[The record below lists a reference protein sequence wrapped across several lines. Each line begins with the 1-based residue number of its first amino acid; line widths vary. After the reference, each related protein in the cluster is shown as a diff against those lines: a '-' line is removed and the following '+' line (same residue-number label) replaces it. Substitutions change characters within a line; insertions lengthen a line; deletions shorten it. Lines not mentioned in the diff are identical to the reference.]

1 MERSYTLF
9 EGFIAAALHD
19 IGKLALKNNTWAQH
33 AYLRAVDEKYNIYKE
48 TRKDI
53 VKSLGKNIVYLISI
67 HHGNVENKKIFDFS
81 KLSPVEYAL
90 ILSDKIQSS
99 MLPNENDIG
108 ETVGSDKMG
117 EIKSHEKYFIPYYHT
132 LKKWDDSE
140 ANWQLNEFAGKLGKL
155 GSFEETDTHKR
166 WANDIFNI
174 QNELLNYPFKTF
186 LPHLSLAMHHQ
197 LSAALFLFLHD
208 GLEKCDDLKDL
219 REFKFSVIEITPELL
234 KTFYRMRDVSGMHSM
249 TEELSTKV
257 VGKLFG
263 KYQRKLNGI
272 PNKKSNPF
280 LFYNNNSF
288 VLVHP
293 SPHVVLET
301 LRELSNELDLFYSLT
316 VTVNEYVCEIEIQ
329 PDKKTPY
336 DKIFAIGQPVS
347 RRRYTILSDKILS
360 NDLHPA
366 HICMVCGK
374 PIEGDKKEDDKGH
387 ILCDLCR
394 NIRKKSTRYDLDVFG
409 GAGER
414 LSYIFLTLP
423 DDLIKHSKEVAE
435 ERLISRFLDE
445 CKIAPDAI
453 RPTECG
459 ILEYLQALRELS
471 LFQDDV
477 DGLITG
483 DYETTLFKSPQF
495 TGYLFRET
503 DDQPWNFI
511 RYLNAK
517 RSDMRLNPSMVLMS
531 CNTKTP
537 FWSLI
542 ESMPTYNSSKGD
554 VIYDISGGSV
564 TMFQSVEVS
573 KIRELAEIARKN
585 NVTSTQ
591 LNNLSDVAL
600 TTNSDELRLELD
612 VRKDRLGQFGGRL
625 ADAIKQPEMDGNE
638 YQRRTK
644 RSIFIKYIGKLV
656 QYRKKRW

>member
-19 IGKLALKNNTWAQH
+19 IGKLALVNNKWEH
-33 AYLRAVDEKYNIYKE
+33 HSDLMAVGKRTGINFVEL
-48 TRKDI
+48 
-53 VKSLGKNIVYLISI
+53 LGENIVYLISI
-67 HHGNVENKKIFDFS
+67 HHGNAGENVFDLS
-81 KLSPVEYAL
+81 KLSKIEYAL
-90 ILSDKIQSS
+90 ILSDMIQSS
-99 MLPNENDIG
+99 MYPKKEV
-108 ETVGSDKMG
+108 EERVG
-117 EIKSHEKYFIPYYHT
+117 EIELNHMKNRERHFVPYYGT
-132 LKKWDDSE
+132 SEKWGDGKANGVLKKFTDELLDE
-140 ANWQLNEFAGKLGKL
+140 MR
-155 GSFEETDTHKR
+155 SFKEHPKT
-166 WANDIFNI
+166 WANNI
-174 QNELLNYPFKTF
+174 IRIQDDLLNYPSLTF
-186 LPHLSLAMHHQ
+186 MPHLSLAMHHQ
-197 LSAALFLFLHD
+197 LSAALFLFLCD
-208 GLEKCDDLKDL
+208 ELEKYDDLKDL

-263 KYQRKLNGI
+263 QYRRELNGI

-280 LFYNNNSF
+280 LFYNKNSF

-316 VTVNEYVCEIEIQ
+316 VKVNEYVCGIDRT
-329 PDKKTPY
+329 PDEKTSY
-336 DKIFAIGQPVS
+336 ESIFANGQPVS
-347 RRRYTILSDKILS
+347 RRHYTIVSDKILS
-360 NDLHPA
+360 DDLHPA
-366 HICMVCGK
+366 YICTACGK
-374 PIEGDKKEDDKGH
+374 PIKSGGREDDKGH

-394 NIRKKSTRYDLDVFG
+394 NIRKKSTGYDLDVFG

-435 ERLISRFLDE
+435 ERLISRFLNE
-445 CKIAPDAI
+445 CKLDPYSIP
-453 RPTECG
+453 PTDCG

-471 LFQDDV
+471 LFQKDV

-483 DYETTLFKSPQF
+483 DYETPLFKSPQF

-503 DDQPWNFI
+503 EDQPWDFI

-517 RSDMRLNPSMVLMS
+517 RFDLRLNPSMVLMS

-542 ESMPTYNSSKGD
+542 ESMPTYNNSKGD

-638 YQRRTK
+638 YQRRIK
-644 RSIFIKYIGKLV
+644 RSIFIKYIGKLA

>member
-1 MERSYTLF
+1 MNRDYTLF

-33 AYLRAVDEKYNIYKE
+33 EDLRAVGKRTGIDFVEL
-48 TRKDI
+48 
-53 VKSLGKNIVYLISI
+53 LGENVVDLISI
-67 HHGNVENKKIFDFS
+67 HHGNVRKEVFDLSTLS
-81 KLSPVEYAL
+81 KVEYAL
-90 ILSDKIQSS
+90 ILSDRIQSS
-99 MLPNENDIG
+99 MLPNEKDIE
-108 ETVGSDKMG
+108 ETAGSEKMG
-117 EIKSHEKYFIPYYHT
+117 EIKSHEKYFLPYYHT
-132 LKKWDDSE
+132 LKKWGDSG
-140 ANWQLNEFAGKLGKL
+140 ANWQLNEFAGKLDKL
-155 GSFEETDTHKR
+155 DSFEETSTHKR

-197 LSAALFLFLHD
+197 LSAALFLFLCD
-208 GLEKCDDLKDL
+208 ELEKYDDLKDL

-263 KYQRKLNGI
+263 QYRRKLNGI

-280 LFYNNNSF
+280 LFYNKNSF

-316 VTVNEYVCEIEIQ
+316 VKVNEYVCEIDRK
-329 PDKKTPY
+329 PDEETG
-336 DKIFAIGQPVS
+336 IFAKGQPVS

-360 NDLHPA
+360 NDLHPT
-366 HICMVCGK
+366 HICRACGK

-394 NIRKKSTRYDLDVFG
+394 NIRKKSTGYDLDVFG
-409 GAGER
+409 GVGER

-423 DDLIKHSKEVAE
+423 DDLVKHSKEVAE
-435 ERLISRFLDE
+435 ERLISRFLNE
-445 CKIAPDAI
+445 CKIDPYSI
-453 RPTECG
+453 PPTDYG

-495 TGYLFRET
+495 TGYLFREI

-511 RYLNAK
+511 RYLNVK
-517 RSDMRLNPSMVLMS
+517 RSDMMLNPSMVLMS
-531 CNTKTP
+531 CNTRTP

-542 ESMPTYNSSKGD
+542 ESMPTYNNSKGD

-638 YQRRTK
+638 YQRRIK

>member
-19 IGKLALKNNTWAQH
+19 IGKLALENNTWAH
-33 AYLRAVDEKYNIYKE
+33 HSDLRVVGEKGGKYE
-48 TRKDI
+48 STRKDI
-53 VKSLGKNIVYLISI
+53 VESLGGNIVDLISI
-67 HHGNVENKKIFDFS
+67 HHGNVKKGVFDLSALS
-81 KLSPVEYAL
+81 KVEYAL

-99 MLPNENDIG
+99 MLPNEKDIE
-108 ETVGSDKMG
+108 ETVGSGKVG
-117 EIKSHEKYFIPYYHT
+117 EIESHEKYFIPYYHT
-132 LKKWDDSE
+132 LKKWGDSE
-140 ANWQLNEFAGKLGKL
+140 ANWQLKEFAGELGKL
-155 GSFEETDTHKR
+155 GSFEETSTHRR
-166 WANDIFNI
+166 WANDILNI
-174 QNELLNYPFKTF
+174 QNEILDYPFKTF

-208 GLEKCDDLKDL
+208 ELEKCDDLKDL
-219 REFKFSVIEITPELL
+219 REFKFSVIEITPDLL

-263 KYQRKLNGI
+263 QYQRELNGI

-280 LFYNNNSF
+280 LFYNKNSF

-293 SPHVVLET
+293 SPQIALET
-301 LRELSNELDLFYSLT
+301 LHEALNELDLFYSLT
-316 VTVNEYVCEIEIQ
+316 VKVNEYVCEIDRKPYEE
-329 PDKKTPY
+329 TPY
-336 DKIFAIGQPVS
+336 EKIYANGQPVS
-347 RRRYTILSDKILS
+347 RRHYTILSDKILS
-360 NDLHPA
+360 GDLHPA
-366 HICMVCGK
+366 HICTACGK
-374 PIEGDKKEDDKGH
+374 PIEDGGREDDKGH
-387 ILCDLCR
+387 ILCDLCY
-394 NIRKKSTRYDLDVFG
+394 NLRKKSTEYDLDVFG

-423 DDLIKHSKEVAE
+423 DDLVKHSKEVAE
-435 ERLISRFLDE
+435 GQLINRFLTEYRID
-445 CKIAPDAI
+445 PDSI
-453 RPTECG
+453 PPTECG

-471 LFQDDV
+471 SFQEDV

-503 DDQPWNFI
+503 EDQPWNFI
-511 RYLNAK
+511 RYLNVK
-517 RSDMRLNPSMVLMS
+517 RSDLKLNPSMVLMS

-542 ESMPTYNSSKGD
+542 ESMPTYNNSKGD

-591 LNNLSDVAL
+591 LNNLSDASL
-600 TTNSDELRLELD
+600 NTSIDELLLELD
-612 VRKDRLGQFGGRL
+612 ARKDRLRQFGEKL
-625 ADAIKQPEMDGNE
+625 AGAIEQLEPDKSE
-638 YQRRTK
+638 YQSRIK
-644 RSIFIKYIGKLV
+644 RAVFIKYIGKLV

>member
-19 IGKLALKNNTWAQH
+19 IGKLALVNNTWAH
-33 AYLRAVDEKYNIYKE
+33 HSDLRVVGERTGIDFVKLLGENVVD
-48 TRKDI
+48 
-53 VKSLGKNIVYLISI
+53 LIST
-67 HHGNVENKKIFDFS
+67 HHGNVRKEVFD
-81 KLSPVEYAL
+81 LSTLSQVEYAL
-90 ILSDKIQSS
+90 ILSDRIQSS
-99 MLPNENDIG
+99 MLPNEKDIR
-108 ETVGSDKMG
+108 ETVGSEKMG
-117 EIKSHEKYFIPYYHT
+117 EIESHEKYFIPYYHT
-132 LKKWDDSE
+132 LKKWGDSG
-140 ANWQLNEFAGKLGKL
+140 ANWQLSEFADKLDKL
-155 GSFEETDTHKR
+155 VSFEETSTHKR

-208 GLEKCDDLKDL
+208 ELEKCDDLKDL

-257 VGKLFG
+257 VGKLFSQ
-263 KYQRKLNGI
+263 YRRELNGI

-280 LFYNNNSF
+280 LFYNKNSF

-301 LRELSNELDLFYSLT
+301 LREVSNKLDLFYSLT
-316 VTVNEYVCEIEIQ
+316 VKVNEYVCEIDRNPYEETSYEEI
-329 PDKKTPY
+329 Y
-336 DKIFAIGQPVS
+336 ANGQPVS
-347 RRRYTILSDKILS
+347 RRHYTILSDKILS
-360 NDLHPA
+360 GDLHPA
-366 HICMVCGK
+366 HICAACGK

-387 ILCDLCR
+387 ILCDLCGKLR
-394 NIRKKSTRYDLDVFG
+394 EKSTGYDLDVFG
-409 GAGER
+409 GWGER

-423 DDLIKHSKEVAE
+423 DDLVKRSVEVAE
-435 ERLISRFLDE
+435 EQLINHFLAECRLDPYSI
-445 CKIAPDAI
+445 P
-453 RPTECG
+453 PTKCG

-471 LFQDDV
+471 LFQEDV

-503 DDQPWNFI
+503 EDQPWDFI

-517 RSDMRLNPSMVLMS
+517 RSDLRLNPSMVLMS

-564 TMFQSVEVS
+564 TMFQSGEVS
-573 KIRELAEIARKN
+573 KIRELAVIARKN
-585 NVTSTQ
+585 NVTPTQ
-591 LNNLSDVAL
+591 LNNLSDASL
-600 TTNSDELRLELD
+600 NTSIDELLLELD
-612 VRKDRLGQFGGRL
+612 ARKDRLRQFGEKL
-625 ADAIKQPEMDGNE
+625 AGAIEQLEPDESE
-638 YQRRTK
+638 YQSRIK
-644 RSIFIKYIGKLV
+644 RAVFIKYIGKLV
-656 QYRKKRW
+656 QFRKKRW

>member
-33 AYLRAVDEKYNIYKE
+33 EDLRVVGKRTGIDFVELLGENAVD
-48 TRKDI
+48 
-53 VKSLGKNIVYLISI
+53 LICI
-67 HHGNVENKKIFDFS
+67 HHGNVRKGVFDLS
-81 KLSPVEYAL
+81 KLSNIEYAL
-90 ILSDKIQSS
+90 ALSDKIQSS
-99 MLPNENDIG
+99 MYPRKEVEERIG
-108 ETVGSDKMG
+108 KIELDRMKNR
-117 EIKSHEKYFIPYYHT
+117 ERYFTPYYGP
-132 LKKWDDSE
+132 LKRWDE
-140 ANWQLNEFAGKLGKL
+140 GAAKGCLNGLIDELNKLGRFKERSNH
-155 GSFEETDTHKR
+155 GR
-166 WANDIFNI
+166 WAKDILKV
-174 QNELLNYPFKTF
+174 QNKLLNYPSLTF
-186 LPHLSLAMHHQ
+186 MPHLSLAMHHQ
-197 LSAALFLFLHD
+197 LSAALFLFLCD
-208 GLEKCDDLKDL
+208 ELEKYDDLKDL

-263 KYQRKLNGI
+263 QYRRELNGI

-280 LFYNNNSF
+280 LFYNKNSF
-288 VLVHP
+288 VLVHA
-293 SPHVVLET
+293 SPRIVLET

-316 VTVNEYVCEIEIQ
+316 VTVNEYVCEIDRK
-329 PDKKTPY
+329 PDEETG
-336 DKIFAIGQPVS
+336 IFAKGQPVS

-360 NDLHPA
+360 DDLHPA
-366 HICMVCGK
+366 HICMACGK

-394 NIRKKSTRYDLDVFG
+394 NIRKKSTGYDLDVFG

-435 ERLISRFLDE
+435 ERLISRFLNE
-445 CKIAPDAI
+445 CKIDPYSI
-453 RPTECG
+453 PPTDCG

-503 DDQPWNFI
+503 EDQPWDFI

-517 RSDMRLNPSMVLMS
+517 RSDLRLNPSMVLMS

-542 ESMPTYNSSKGD
+542 ESMPTYNNSKGD

-591 LNNLSDVAL
+591 LNNLSDVSMN
-600 TTNSDELRLELD
+600 TNVDELLLELD
-612 VRKDRLGQFGGRL
+612 VRKDRLSRFGERL
-625 ADAIKQPEMDGNE
+625 ADAIKQPEMSGNE
-638 YQRRTK
+638 YQSRIK
-644 RSIFIKYIGKLV
+644 RAVFIKYIGKLV
-656 QYRKKRW
+656 QFRKKRW